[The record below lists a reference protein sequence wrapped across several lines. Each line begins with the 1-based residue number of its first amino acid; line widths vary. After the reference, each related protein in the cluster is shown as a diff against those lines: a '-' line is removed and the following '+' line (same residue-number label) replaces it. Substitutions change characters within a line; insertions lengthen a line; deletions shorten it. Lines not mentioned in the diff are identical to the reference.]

1 MISVVSVH
9 SGLTL
14 ALATNLNASA
24 ENSPNFWDFVQLN
37 VQAISVPTF
46 VLISCILFSSKPF
59 TWQRFSSR
67 QLNLFYLY
75 LFWVGT
81 WMYYTKP
88 EFVLDFRILS
98 ELFLRG
104 GGWQFYFLAVIIL
117 MTCVNAL
124 LLSSKK
130 AVKVLTFTA
139 CVGIFLYFEIDTIA
153 TRSWAES
160 PNYWNPCCF
169 LLLPCFAVLVNQYKE
184 RVLHTHSVT
193 IIIALILLA
202 VAVAIVEWQFAI
214 PGEFLPSERR
224 WLPRHARLSVHLT
237 ALVVVICAMKC
248 KPKPRLIISFL
259 ARNSLGVYCL
269 HGFILGGVLTFFQ
282 SLMGSYNRELAIA
295 TGCASVV
302 ILCVIASEVLRKIL
316 QHKII

>member
-9 SGLTL
+9 SGFTL
-14 ALATNLNASA
+14 ALATNYNASKTIA
-24 ENSPNFWDFVQLN
+24 PNIWDYIQFN
-37 VQAISVPTF
+37 VQATSVPTF

-59 TWQRFSSR
+59 TWQRFASR
-67 QLNLFYLY
+67 QLSLLYLY
-75 LFWVGT
+75 IFWVGL

-88 EFVLDFRILS
+88 AFVLDLKILF

-124 LLSSKK
+124 LMNKSK
-130 AVKVLTFTA
+130 VIRVITFSA
-139 CVGIFLYFEIDTIA
+139 SVFIFLYFEIVTISS
-153 TRSWAES
+153 RSWADT

-169 LLLPCFAVLVNQYKE
+169 LLLPCFAVLLNRYKE
-184 RVLHTHSVT
+184 FILNKHCAA
-193 IIIALILLA
+193 IIACLIALTIS
-202 VAVAIVEWQFAI
+202 VAIVEWHFAI
-214 PGEFLPSERR
+214 PGELLPSDRR

-237 ALVVVICAMKC
+237 ALAVVICAMKFN
-248 KPKPRLIISFL
+248 PKPRRFVSFL

-282 SLMGSYNRELAIA
+282 STIGFYNQELSIAIS
-295 TGCASVV
+295 CAFV
-302 ILCVIASEVLRKIL
+302 IIACIIASEVLRKIL